1 MTHLNNFISL
11 IYTITLRFGHVT
23 DLEKFHQKRTILIRH
38 ELPSN
43 ITQMIND
50 HGNLEEF
57 QLLKNGI
64 AVKNAPFC

>member
-11 IYTITLRFGHVT
+11 IYTITVRFGHVT

-57 QLLKNGI
+57 
-64 AVKNAPFC
+64 